1 MQGKQIIRTQRKTGK
16 PSQGR
21 GENASVVCF
30 RELSLFFFFFLAE
43 TRYPRF
49 LLLKEPFGP
58 RCSESQY
65 MGSQLDQNQN
75 ATKKRVF

>member
-30 RELSLFFFFFLAE
+30 RELSLFFFFSSL
-43 TRYPRF
+43 
-49 LLLKEPFGP
+49 
-58 RCSESQY
+58 
-65 MGSQLDQNQN
+65 
-75 ATKKRVF
+75 KRVTLVFCS